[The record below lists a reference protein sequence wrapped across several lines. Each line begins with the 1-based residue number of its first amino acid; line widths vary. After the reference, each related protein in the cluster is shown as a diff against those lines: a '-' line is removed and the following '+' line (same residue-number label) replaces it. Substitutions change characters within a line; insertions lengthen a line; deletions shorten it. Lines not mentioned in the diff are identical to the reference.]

1 MSGPVSAAA
10 LWPRPGRLFSWMIT
24 AVLVGWFVVYN
35 VMRVGGGT
43 PAGVALVSF
52 LIGAVVGIVVLV
64 LGVYVRR
71 ALVASGRIHP
81 VDLEADI
88 PTPQAMDDG
97 QRRAVGLAWPVT
109 AAAAVVE
116 MALGLWMLADWWST
130 PGPTR
135 ATAELVMA
143 GWLIFAALWMSWEA
157 RNLRDLDAGG
167 VDSVA
172 LGALLSSVLAGVG
185 ISRAFAT
192 PGQVVMVVV
201 GGVASV
207 ICYWVVWRLTH
218 NRGVP
223 TTAIAAGIVTVV
235 SLLLPLLTR

>member
-1 MSGPVSAAA
+1 MSQPVSAAA
-10 LWPRPGRLFSWMIT
+10 LWPRPGRVVSWLIT

-52 LIGAVVGIVVLV
+52 LVGASTGIVVLV
-64 LGVYVRR
+64 VGVYARR
-71 ALVASGRIHP
+71 ALVVSGRIHP
-81 VDLEADI
+81 VDAEAHI
-88 PTPQAMDDG
+88 PAPHAMDHG
-97 QRRAVGLAWPVT
+97 QRRAVGAAWPAT

-116 MALGLWMLADWWST
+116 LVVGLWMLIDWWAT

-143 GWLIFAALWMSWEA
+143 GWLIFAALWMGWEA
-157 RNLRDLDAGG
+157 RNLRDMDAGG

-172 LGALLSSVLAGVG
+172 LGALLSTVLAGVAM
-185 ISRAFAT
+185 SRSFVT
-192 PGQVVMVVV
+192 PGQVVMVIV
-201 GGVASV
+201 GGAASV
-207 ICYWVVWRLTH
+207 TCYWAVWRLTR

-223 TTAIAAGIVTVV
+223 VTAIAAGLVALA